1 MSCNAC
7 VVQELRF
14 EVKAEGEQNC
24 RMLSSVVDHLE
35 RKGVLME
42 AEADRFVVKEGGMRD
57 FLDFCRDH
65 MDAAGV
71 SFRMDKEEWSPI
83 AAAADILDSQW
94 IDEVIANGLV
104 TCHAQPILTGD
115 EEVFAYEMLA
125 RFYREDGSVIF
136 PGEIF
141 GAARKRG
148 RLYALDRLCRM
159 TAVRF
164 ASYIDK
170 KAFINFIPTSIYS
183 PEFCLKSTVQLA
195 NRLGMDPSQL
205 VFEVVE
211 TDKVEDTDHLKRILA
226 YYREKGFRYALD
238 DVGAGFSTVELL
250 SELQPHYMKL
260 DMKYVQGVSK
270 DPDQQKTA
278 EAFLQQALRLGSVPL
293 AEGIETREDFE
304 WLRDRGYQLFQG
316 YLFGKP
322 APIAEKELKIPS
334 EC

>member
-7 VVQELRF
+7 MVQDLRF
-14 EVKAEGEQNC
+14 EVKADGERNH
-24 RMLSSVVDHLE
+24 RMFSSVAEHLE
-35 RKGVLME
+35 RKGVLVE
-42 AEADRFVVKEGGMRD
+42 AGSDRFVLKEDGMRD
-57 FLDFCRDH
+57 FLDFCMDH
-65 MDAAGV
+65 METDCV
-71 SFRMDKEEWSPI
+71 SFRSADEGWRPVSE
-83 AAAADILDSQW
+83 AAEILDSKW

-104 TCHAQPILTGD
+104 TCHAQPILNGD

-164 ASYIDK
+164 ASFIDK

-195 NRLGMDPSQL
+195 NRLGVDPTRL

-260 DMKYVQGVSK
+260 DMKYVQGVST
-270 DPDQQKTA
+270 DPEKQKTA
-278 EAFLQQALRLGSVPL
+278 EAFLHQALKMESVPL

-322 APIAEKELKIPS
+322 AQVAEKDQISVK
-334 EC
+334 

>member
-7 VVQELRF
+7 VVKDLRF
-14 EVKAEGEQNC
+14 EVKAEGEQNR

-35 RKGVLME
+35 RKGVLVE
-42 AEADRFVVKEGGMRD
+42 AEADRFVVKEDGMRD

-71 SFRMDKEEWSPI
+71 SFRMDKEDWSPI

-94 IDEVIANGLV
+94 IDKVIANGLV
-104 TCHAQPILTGD
+104 TCHAQPILTRNV
-115 EEVFAYEMLA
+115 EVFAYEMLA
-125 RFYREDGSVIF
+125 RFYQEDGSVIF

-164 ASYIDK
+164 ASFIDK

-195 NRLGMDPSQL
+195 NRLGVDPSQL

-238 DVGAGFSTVELL
+238 DMGAGFSTVELL

-260 DMKYVQGVSK
+260 DMKYVHGVSK
-270 DPDQQKTA
+270 DPEKQMTA
-278 EAFLQQALRLGSVPL
+278 EAFLQQALKLRSVPL

-304 WLRDRGYQLFQG
+304 WLRNKGYQLFQG
-316 YLFGKP
+316 YLFVKP
-322 APIAEKELKIPS
+322 APIAEKDKIS
-334 EC
+334 VK

>member
-7 VVQELRF
+7 MVQDLRF
-14 EVKAEGEQNC
+14 EVKADGEQNC
-24 RMLSSVVDHLE
+24 RMLSSVIEHLE
-35 RKGVLME
+35 RKGVLVE
-42 AEADRFVVKEGGMRD
+42 ANSDRFVLKEDGMRD
-57 FLDFCRDH
+57 FLDFCWDH
-65 MDAAGV
+65 MEAECV
-71 SFRMDKEEWSPI
+71 SFRLADAAWHPI
-83 AAAADILDSQW
+83 SEAAEILDSQW

-104 TCHAQPILTGD
+104 TCHAQPILNRD

-125 RFYREDGSVIF
+125 RFYREDGSVIL

-164 ASYIDK
+164 ASFIDK

-195 NRLGMDPSQL
+195 NRLGVDPNRL

-260 DMKYVQGVSK
+260 DMKYVQGVSTNPEK
-270 DPDQQKTA
+270 QKTA
-278 EAFLQQALRLGSVPL
+278 EALLHQAMKMGSVPL
-293 AEGIETREDFE
+293 AEGIETREDFD
-304 WLRDRGYQLFQG
+304 WLKKMGYQLFQG

-322 APIAEKELKIPS
+322 APVKKKKAV
-334 EC
+334 